1 MRQLRLPRPA
11 VPSGLRRDGQPASG
25 DDPSAPPPRRRE
37 PVVLGRKKPS
47 PEQIVTFGVV
57 TAAVIFVFSQ
67 LQPSLI
73 FANTT
78 PAGGDMGA
86 HVWGPAYM
94 RDHLL
99 PNFRLTGWGADWYA
113 GFPAFFFYFPLP
125 SLLIVVLD
133 VVLPYGVAFK
143 LVTILGLVGL
153 PVAAWAFGRLM
164 GMRFPGPALLG
175 VAAVPFL
182 FDRYFTIYG
191 GNIPSTLAGEFSFAI
206 SLCLA
211 LVFLG
216 LVGRGLDTGRHRA
229 IAAVV
234 LALTGLSHLLPT
246 IFAVTGACVLLL
258 LRPGR
263 SRVKFLGAIFGVGA
277 ALAAFW
283 SIPFFFGLPYINNM
297 GWEKITEYSK
307 NLFRWSNPNSLRL
320 VLMLA
325 VAGAI
330 TSVLFRRRTGLFLV
344 GMATISATVFV
355 MAPQGRLWNARV
367 LPFWYLCLY
376 LLAAVAVT
384 EACLAIAQLFARDP
398 HVPSMPLL
406 RATPVVAAL
415 VVWVA
420 VGLPLGVVPDWLP
433 APQTA
438 DSSYI
443 PAWARWNYSGYERK
457 DAFPE
462 YDAVIKTMREVGNTN
477 GCGRAHWEYESNLDR
492 FGTPMALMLL
502 PYWTDGCIGSMEGLY
517 FESSATVPYH
527 FLSAGELSKAPSN
540 PQRDLPYRAMDVAA
554 GVRHLQMLG
563 SRYYMAFS
571 DETVAQAS
579 QHPDLRLVATT
590 GTFNT
595 SQGPRTWRVY
605 EVAGAELVTPLA
617 FEPAVVTGYDKKGE
631 RPWLDFAVNWYM
643 DPNAHD
649 VFLAADGPSEW
660 QRIGMQEV
668 PSTTKTIGS
677 GVSVDV
683 PARRPTPGTGV
694 TNIKSGDDSLS
705 FDVDRPGSPVLVK
718 VSYFPNWKVSG
729 AEGPY
734 RVTPNLMVVIPT
746 EQTVEM
752 RFGYRAADILGWLVA
767 VAGVVAV
774 VYFVRRG
781 PVDLDGPDEPS
792 PSPAGQERRDAG
804 AHPGE
809 ADRPE
814 PVSARDPGP

>member
-1 MRQLRLPRPA
+1 MGDEPA
-11 VPSGLRRDGQPASG
+11 PSKVPLTQRR
-25 DDPSAPPPRRRE
+25 
-37 PVVLGRKKPS
+37 PS

-67 LQPSLI
+67 LNPGLI

-99 PNFRLTGWGADWYA
+99 PNLRITGWGADWYA

-125 SLLIVVLD
+125 SLVIVILD
-133 VVLPYGVAFK
+133 LLLPYGVAFK
-143 LVTILGLVGL
+143 LVSILGLVGL

-164 GMRFPGPALLG
+164 GMRFPGPPLLAVG
-175 VAAVPFL
+175 TVPFL

-206 SLCLA
+206 SLSLA

-216 LVGRGLDTGRHRA
+216 FVGRGLDTGKHRA
-229 IAAVV
+229 TAAIL

-246 IFAVTGACVLLL
+246 IFAVTGALVLLL
-258 LRPGR
+258 LRPGKA
-263 SRVKFLGAIFGVGA
+263 RVKFLGAIFGVGA

-283 SIPFFFGLPYINNM
+283 SVPFFFGLPYINNM
-297 GWEKITEYSK
+297 GWEKITEYGK
-307 NLFRWSNPNSLRL
+307 NLFRWDNPNSLRL
-320 VLMLA
+320 VLLLA
-325 VAGAI
+325 LAGAVV
-330 TSVLFRRRTGLFLV
+330 SVLYRRRTGLFLT
-344 GMATISATVFV
+344 GMATITAALFV

-376 LLAAVAVT
+376 LLAAVAVA
-384 EACLAIAQLFARDP
+384 EACVAVSRLFAKDP
-398 HVPSMPLL
+398 QFPSVPLL

-415 VVWVA
+415 AVWLA

-433 APQTA
+433 APQTS

-443 PAWARWNYSGYERK
+443 PAWAKWNYSGYERK
-457 DAFPE
+457 EAFPE
-462 YDAVIKTMREVGNTN
+462 YDAVIKTMADVGSTN

-540 PQRDLPYRAMDVAA
+540 PQRDLPYRAMDVNS
-554 GVRHLQMLG
+554 GVKHLQILG
-563 SRYYMAFS
+563 ARYYLAFS
-571 DETVAQAS
+571 DETVAQAN

-590 GTFNT
+590 DTFNT

-605 EVAGAELVTPLA
+605 EVAGSELVTPLA

-631 RPWLDFAVNWYM
+631 RPWLDFSVNWFM
-643 DPNAHD
+643 DPTAHD
-649 VFLAADGPSEW
+649 VPLAADGPDEW
-660 QRIGMQEV
+660 QRVSVRNV
-668 PSTTKTIGS
+668 PSTTQTVGS
-677 GVSVDV
+677 EIAVDV
-683 PARRPTPGTGV
+683 PAHRPVPGTGV

-705 FDVDRPGSPVLVK
+705 FEVDRPGSPVLVK
-718 VSYFPNWKVSG
+718 VSYFPNWKVKG

-746 EQTVEM
+746 DETVEM
-752 RFGYRAADILGWLVA
+752 RFGYRGADILGWLLTL
-767 VAGVVAV
+767 GGIVAV

-781 PVDLDGPDEPS
+781 RVDLDLPVPSSSAAEPARPGATAPPGP
-792 PSPAGQERRDAG
+792 
-804 AHPGE
+804 

-814 PVSARDPGP
+814 PVSAREPGP

>member
-1 MRQLRLPRPA
+1 MSAEREASPNGRQ
-11 VPSGLRRDGQPASG
+11 
-25 DDPSAPPPRRRE
+25 
-37 PVVLGRKKPS
+37 PVVLGRRKPS

-99 PNFRLTGWGADWYA
+99 PNLRITGWGADWYA

-133 VVLPYGVAFK
+133 VLLPYGVAFK
-143 LVTILGLVGL
+143 LVSILGLVGL

-175 VAAVPFL
+175 VATVPFL

-191 GNIPSTLAGEFSFAI
+191 GNIASTLAGEFSFAI

-229 IAAVV
+229 AAAVV

-246 IFAVTGACVLLL
+246 IFAVAGACVLLL

-263 SRVKFLGAIFGVGA
+263 TRMKFVGAIFGVGA

-283 SIPFFFGLPYINNM
+283 SIPFLFGLPYINNM
-297 GWEKITEYSK
+297 GWEKITEYGK
-307 NLFRWSNPNSLRL
+307 NLFRWDNPNSLRL

-325 VAGAI
+325 LAGAV
-330 TSVLFRRRTGLFLV
+330 TSILFRRRTGLFLV
-344 GMATISATVFV
+344 GMATVAAVVFV

-384 EACLAIAQLFARDP
+384 EACLAISQLFAKDP
-398 HVPSMPLL
+398 SVPSMPLL
-406 RATPVVAAL
+406 RTTPVVAAL
-415 VVWVA
+415 VVWMA

-433 APQTA
+433 APQTT
-438 DSSYI
+438 DSSFI

-457 DAFPE
+457 EAFPE
-462 YDAVIKTMREVGNTN
+462 YDAIIKTMREVGNSN
-477 GCGRAHWEYESNLDR
+477 GCGRAHWEYEGNLDR

-554 GVRHLQMLG
+554 GVKHLQMLG

-571 DETVAQAS
+571 EETVAQAS

-595 SQGPRTWRVY
+595 SQGQRTWRVY
-605 EVAGAELVTPLA
+605 EVAGSELVTPLA

-631 RPWLDFAVNWYM
+631 RPWLDFSVNWYM

-649 VFLAADGPSEW
+649 VVLAADGPGEW
-660 QRIGMQEV
+660 QRVAMQEV
-668 PSTTKTIGS
+668 PSTTKTVGS
-677 GVSVDV
+677 EVAVDV
-683 PARRPTPGTGV
+683 PARKPVPGTGV
-694 TNIKSGDDSLS
+694 TNITSGDDSLS
-705 FDVDRPGSPVLVK
+705 FEVDRPGSPVLVK
-718 VSYFPNWKVSG
+718 VSYFPNWKVKG
-729 AEGPY
+729 AKGPY

-746 EQTVEM
+746 DTTVEM

-767 VAGVVAV
+767 IGGVVGV
-774 VYFVRRG
+774 VYFKRRG
-781 PVDLDGPDEPS
+781 PVDLDSPTEPAPPSAEWGRMDAPARPGP
-792 PSPAGQERRDAG
+792 
-804 AHPGE
+804 

-814 PVSARDPGP
+814 PVSARDPAS